1 MIKKLFI
8 IAIIAGIAYGAW
20 WYMSQIQQKTA
31 EHQGVLKKSEKFEK
45 ELDKE
50 QSK

>member
-8 IAIIAGIAYGAW
+8 LAVIAVIAYGVW
-20 WYMSQIQQKTA
+20 WYMQQVQQKTA